1 MNMTYLEKAK
11 LRVSDIPTLI
21 NMVSRRVRQLN
32 LDDQRPMVKP
42 DSPQMERMDLALKEI
57 AEGKLAAEAL
67 FTAEDLKNQAH
78 PSSISFEL

>member
-11 LRVSDIPTLI
+11 QRVSDIPTLI

-67 FTAEDLKNQAH
+67 FTAEDLKNQAR
-78 PSSISFEL
+78 PNSISFEL